1 MSTGCW
7 LAVASAEHVRRGR
20 AGGFMQVCHG
30 KAAPLR
36 RIEAGDGVVYYS
48 PSTVMGGKDGLKSFT
63 AIGWVRKGAPYQ
75 FDMGGGFRPFRRDV
89 DWAASHET
97 PIAMLLERLDFTTG
111 RNWGYQLRLG
121 LCPLSEHDFRLIT
134 EAMAAELRLSATA

>member
-1 MSTGCW
+1 MNTGCW

-30 KAAPLR
+30 KAAPLH
-36 RIEAGDGVVYYS
+36 RIKAGDGVIYYS
-48 PSTVMGGKDGLKSFT
+48 PSMVMGGKDGLRSFT
-63 AIGWVRKGAPYQ
+63 AIGWVRKGDPYR
-75 FDMGGGFRPFRRDV
+75 FDMGGGFRPFRRDI

-97 PIAMLLERLDFTTG
+97 PIAMLLGRLDFTAG

-121 LCPLSEHDFRLIT
+121 LCPLSEHDFRLIA
-134 EAMAAELRLSATA
+134 EAMDAEIRLRATA